1 MRAPRAKCVCAAG
14 ACHATAPIAKQQHS
28 NACHRMRGRHMGT
41 RPKAASGDAPDCVRC
56 WARCARRA
64 SRSAADATGGATKTT
79 CCAKVVARHLQAL
92 VVHPVVA
99 DSVCGGQAKE
109 VVALLLVEA
118 IELGIVA
125 LDREGERDDVR
136 RHGGALAAQ
145 LLQTH
150 HRVDEL
156 LRLRILG
163 ARRPA

>member
-1 MRAPRAKCVCAAG
+1 MRRNIQLSRYDPVG
-14 ACHATAPIAKQQHS
+14 IAI
-28 NACHRMRGRHMGT
+28 GT
-41 RPKAASGDAPDCVRC
+41 VIV
-56 WARCARRA
+56 
-64 SRSAADATGGATKTT
+64 ADAGR
-79 CCAKVVARHLQAL
+79 VMVEVAS
-92 VVHPVVA
+92 VA
-99 DSVCGGQAKE
+99 PGSVAF
-109 VVALLLVEA
+109 
-118 IELGIVA
+118 ELGIVA